1 MLQYIFSGTP
11 GVRMTKPR
19 VLFVD
24 DEPLIL
30 ECIKEYFREYEI
42 ATESSAVAALKLLER
57 ESYEVLVVDQKM
69 PGLTGSEL
77 LAEARKRDSYRYGIL
92 LSAYVDKALLKSM
105 VNDNLV
111 RRVLE
116 KPLKLDDLKRAVDEA
131 LFSCMRELDREREIG
146 DMRSLLGSTSFAS
159 RIIGAEGGL
168 EEAYRL
174 AVTYSASDENVLI
187 TGETGTGKE
196 VVARL
201 VHSLSRRKTGP
212 FVKVNCAAIPDSLI
226 ESEFFGH
233 EKGAFTGAIAAR
245 EGRIEA
251 ARGGTLFLDEIGE
264 LKPELQ
270 AKLLHVL
277 QERRFERI
285 GSNESIVADF
295 RLICA
300 TNRPIEESL
309 REKAIREDLYYRI
322 STLTVEL
329 PPLRSRKG
337 DIEEFCHVFLSR
349 HAAES
354 GRGTIGMAAET
365 LSILSEY
372 PWPGNVREL
381 ENALKRAVILLDPRK
396 SVIAPDSFAFLKA
409 NSKAPPS
416 GEPMKA
422 LALDI
427 LADRLRFEDIE
438 TEVAAE
444 VLAECGS
451 VMEAARRSGI
461 PKDRFYRLVKAPPR
475 QRDS

>member
-1 MLQYIFSGTP
+1 MAEPQ
-11 GVRMTKPR
+11 

-30 ECIKEYFREYEI
+30 ECIKEYFRGYEI
-42 ATESSAVAALKLLER
+42 RTESSAIAALELLER
-57 ESYEVLVVDQKM
+57 ESFEVLVVDQKM
-69 PGLTGSEL
+69 PGLSGSEL
-77 LAEARKRDSYRYGIL
+77 LAAARKRDAYRYGIL
-92 LSAYVDKALLKSM
+92 LSAYIDKALLEKM

-116 KPLKLDDLKRAVDEA
+116 KPLKLDELKQAIDEA
-131 LFSCMRELDREREIG
+131 LHSCMEERDREREIG
-146 DMRSLLGSTSFAS
+146 DMRALLGSASFAS

-168 EEAYRL
+168 AEAYAL
-174 AVTYSASDENVLI
+174 AVTYSASEENVLI

-196 VVARL
+196 VMARL
-201 VHSLSRRKTGP
+201 VHSLSRRKAGA
-212 FVKVNCAAIPDSLI
+212 FVKVNCSAIPDALM

-233 EKGAFTGAIAAR
+233 EKGAFTGAIAER
-245 EGRIEA
+245 VGRIEA

-264 LKPELQ
+264 LKVELQ
-270 AKLLHVL
+270 PKLLHVL
-277 QERRFERI
+277 QEKRFERV
-285 GSNESIVADF
+285 GSNESLAADF

-309 REKAIREDLYYRI
+309 REKTIREDLYYRI
-322 STLTVEL
+322 STLPLEL

-337 DIEEFCHVFLSR
+337 DIGEFCRVFLSR

-354 GRGTIGMAAET
+354 GRGAIAMAQET
-365 LSILSEY
+365 LAVLSEY

-396 SVIAPDSFAFLKA
+396 NVITPDSFAFLTA
-409 NSKAPPS
+409 ESKCPP
-416 GEPMKA
+416 GDEPLKA

-427 LADRLRFEDIE
+427 LAGRIRFDDIE
-438 TEVAAE
+438 SNIAAV

-451 VMEAARRSGI
+451 VMEAVRRSGI
-461 PKDRFYRLVKAPPR
+461 PKDRFYRIAKTPLRPR
-475 QRDS
+475 SR

>member
-1 MLQYIFSGTP
+1 MAEPQI
-11 GVRMTKPR
+11 
-19 VLFVD
+19 LFVD

-30 ECIKEYFREYEI
+30 ECIKEYFRGYEI
-42 ATESSAVAALKLLER
+42 VTESSAVAALKLLER
-57 ESYEVLVVDQKM
+57 ESFDVLVVDQKM

-77 LAEARKRDSYRYGIL
+77 LSLARKRDSYRYGIL
-92 LSAYVDKALLKSM
+92 LSAYVDKALLERM
-105 VNDNLV
+105 VNDDLI

-116 KPLKLDDLKRAVDEA
+116 KPLKLDELKRAVDEA
-131 LFSCMRELDREREIG
+131 LFSCTQERDREREIG
-146 DMRSLLGSTSFAS
+146 DMRALLGSASFAS

-168 EEAYRL
+168 AEAYAL
-174 AVTYSASDENVLI
+174 AVTYSASGENVLI

-196 VVARL
+196 VMARL
-201 VHSLSRRKTGP
+201 VHSLSRRKAGP
-212 FVKVNCAAIPDSLI
+212 FVKVNCAAIPDALI

-233 EKGAFTGAIAAR
+233 EKGAFTGAFAAR

-277 QERRFERI
+277 QEKRFERV
-285 GSNESIVADF
+285 GSNESRSADF

-322 STLTVEL
+322 STLPLEL

-354 GRGTIGMAAET
+354 GRGTIGIAPEALALLT
-365 LSILSEY
+365 EY

-396 SVIAPDSFAFLKA
+396 NVIAPESFAFLKA
-409 NSKAPPS
+409 ESKSPP
-416 GEPMKA
+416 GGLPMKA

-427 LADRLRFEDIE
+427 LADRLRFDDIE

-451 VMEAARRSGI
+451 IMEAVKRSGI
-461 PKDRFYRLVKAPPR
+461 PKDRFYRLVKAPSR
-475 QRDS
+475 LH